1 VYNGNDSSHRTQSG
15 HVNDSNHTYRAHH
28 PNEFSALNIDRMFVK
43 IVDEIHYEYMK
54 FDKAERIRIENWVNK
69 LVSTACINTSVLGA
83 PPPVFPLT
91 TFLLLVCMLGIE
103 KNGSIFTKKERNI
116 YAKMLLNCVLR
127 RSLTTPFDKNP
138 PDGILQIFPRELYLN
153 NKGSLIAS
161 APMYTHLFPLTIL

>member
-1 VYNGNDSSHRTQSG
+1 MFSSPLKGHSFDVGSPIHGYGHVPVYNGNDSSHRTQSG

-91 TFLLLVCMLGIE
+91 TF
-103 KNGSIFTKKERNI
+103 S
-116 YAKMLLNCVLR
+116 
-127 RSLTTPFDKNP
+127 
-138 PDGILQIFPRELYLN
+138 YLFV
-153 NKGSLIAS
+153 
-161 APMYTHLFPLTIL
+161 Y